1 MSGCFICL
9 AARIPARV
17 QEMMDHF
24 GLCAVMDAL
33 PDSLP
38 LGMRQRLS
46 LVVAVIHGPDILIL
60 DEPTSAST
68 RWPVTAF
75 GPY

>member
-1 MSGCFICL
+1 
-9 AARIPARV
+9 
-17 QEMMDHF
+17 MDHF

-46 LVVAVIHGPDILIL
+46 LAVAVIHGPDILIL
-60 DEPTSAST
+60 DEPTSW
-68 RWPVTAF
+68 RRPG
-75 GPY
+75 GP